1 MGKFVIKDSKTGPK
15 FDLLATNGQVICSSQ
30 IYKSEKACRAGIAA
44 IQKVVAAAGVE
55 DQTVEGF
62 AVLKHPKFEIYQ
74 DSGEKFRFRLK
85 AKNGK
90 VVAVSQAYKTLK
102 SCANGVESV
111 KKNAP
116 DAKVLAFVAK
126 VEKPAAAAKKAAAAK
141 GAAPAGK
148 APVRGAKGP
157 VKAMTE

>member
-1 MGKFVIKDSKTGPK
+1 MGKFVIKDAKTGPK

-30 IYKSEKACRAGIAA
+30 IYKNEKTCRSGVSAV
-44 IQKVVAAAGVE
+44 QKVAAAAGVE

-74 DSGEKFRFRLK
+74 DSSEKFRFRLK
-85 AKNGK
+85 AKNGQ
-90 VVAVSQAYKTLK
+90 VVAISQAYKTLK
-102 SCANGVESV
+102 SCLNGVDSV

-116 DAKVLAFVAK
+116 EASVVNCLAK
-126 VEKPAAAAKKAAAAK
+126 VEKPAAAAKKAL
-141 GAAPAGK
+141 P
-148 APVRGAKGP
+148 RGGKGP